1 MQLYSFTFPVD
12 VFFGGHCVFD
22 SAPAWAPALL
32 LQFRVQT
39 VVTLLHTKGLPVYSY
54 NGAFLVAQI
63 PPKTWHPA
71 SAMLLPQYGHYGSAA
86 VDGNLRMNNDVT
98 EGGRRRG
105 GPLSKALA
113 LHEFSSRLHR
123 VWGFLYCWH
132 DNLSANGTAR
142 PIVSLIVCSRPLRTA
157 ASLCNLGSNF
167 LTDCMLNN
175 AAWSPQKG

>member
-1 MQLYSFTFPVD
+1 MFTFVNIMQLYSFTFPVD

-54 NGAFLVAQI
+54 NGVFLVAQI

-113 LHEFSSRLHR
+113 LHEFSL
-123 VWGFLYCWH
+123 GP
-132 DNLSANGTAR
+132 NLSPAPSVGLFVLLAWQ
-142 PIVSLIVCSRPLRTA
+142 PL
-157 ASLCNLGSNF
+157 S
-167 LTDCMLNN
+167 
-175 AAWSPQKG
+175 